1 MKRSKMKKGKLHQIF
16 SRIFPVVMSVALVFG
31 VLVSDYNQVKATG
44 VEELLYYTYWDL
56 ISSLGYATG
65 YNVDFNVDYDNS
77 NTISGKDVWDAFC
90 DFISYKPM
98 ADYEQDYI
106 DSAMAELQ
114 ALPNNATA
122 DGISISQDLY
132 DWLIDVFGYIAGDT
146 SSSIFI
152 NESNY
157 APDHS
162 ETPFHYS
169 LTLSQSSGKVINC
182 GFSVSSSSVHFVYSF
197 DKGDFNCFCY
207 SSTPFYYSDWYSF
220 YTFSPSE
227 APTYYRQSTD
237 FSIYNGYYYVNVFGA
252 GDCSTYTPI
261 GIRTTL
267 NYSDYLNSLPTNTYD
282 PDAVN
287 SDISIPDIISSSPAA
302 ACPAE
307 VPETIPWEV
316 HPSIPDGWR
325 IVDPNEDP
333 EKQPDVLPGV
343 IPFPIIPPGKDPDST
358 EDPDNTED
366 PESTQSPE
374 VNPHPGIQ
382 INPVTGNEIDPLTGL
397 DIDPETGYLIYP
409 GTGQLINPETGEV
422 IDPETG
428 EVTSFDPVIS
438 GGYGDITKL
447 FPFCIPFDLIN
458 LVKGMK
464 ADKSPP
470 VFHFEFYFESINY
483 NFVVDVDLTDYE
495 KYIQIF
501 RFGMQIFW
509 IIALMFLTVKV
520 SNLFV

>member
-1 MKRSKMKKGKLHQIF
+1 MKGSKVKKGKLHQIF
-16 SRIFPVVMSVALVFG
+16 SRIFSAIMSVALIFG
-31 VLVSDYNQVKATG
+31 VVVSDYNQVKATG
-44 VEELLYYTYWDL
+44 IEELMYYTYWDL
-56 ISSLGYATG
+56 VNSLFAATG
-65 YNVDFNVDYDNS
+65 FEMSIDDKVLQDKANRVSGEQMWEAFKYDVS
-77 NTISGKDVWDAFC
+77 RQFDGVEYLADELEKLALTATLEGIKMSPELFKALGAAF
-90 DFISYKPM
+90 
-98 ADYEQDYI
+98 
-106 DSAMAELQ
+106 DS
-114 ALPNNATA
+114 
-122 DGISISQDLY
+122 LY
-132 DWLIDVFGYIAGDT
+132 G
-146 SSSIFI
+146 
-152 NESNY
+152 
-157 APDHS
+157 
-162 ETPFHYS
+162 
-169 LTLSQSSGKVINC
+169 
-182 GFSVSSSSVHFVYSF
+182 SSSSGLTYEQASNF
-197 DKGDFNCFCY
+197 DL
-207 SSTPFYYSDWYSF
+207 
-220 YTFSPSE
+220 
-227 APTYYRQSTD
+227 APIINS
-237 FSIYNGYYYVNVFGA
+237 
-252 GDCSTYTPI
+252 YTPLHLDSYVMN
-261 GIRTTL
+261 TTSL
-267 NYSDYLNSLPTNTYD
+267 CPAICTLSEDGKIVYYCIVWQSRSLLPHASYCYRSSYYLAIAGYNSSGDTKRFYVDGSGFAYNSADSSWYLARNFNSNSLNSCDIYDWEVNTLWAD
-282 PDAVN
+282 GVEI
-287 SDISIPDIISSSPAA
+287 SDLQTSDIISATSVA

-316 HPSIPDGWR
+316 NPSIPDGWR

-343 IPFPIIPPGKDPDST
+343 IPFPIIPPGQDPDSTEVPDST
-358 EDPDNTED
+358 EDPD
-366 PESTQSPE
+366 STQSPE

-382 INPVTGNEIDPLTGL
+382 INPVTGNEIDPATGL
-397 DIDPETGYLIYP
+397 DIDPETGFLIYP

-428 EVTSFDPVIS
+428 EVTSIDPVIS

-470 VFHFEFYFESINY
+470 VFHFEFYFKTIDY

>member
-1 MKRSKMKKGKLHQIF
+1 MKRSKVKKGKLYQIF
-16 SRIFPVVMSVALVFG
+16 SCIFPVVMSVALIFG
-31 VLVSDYNQVKATG
+31 VVVSDYNQVKATG

-56 ISSLGYATG
+56 VNSLFAATG
-65 YNVDFNVDYDNS
+65 FEMSIDDKVLQDKANRV
-77 NTISGKDVWDAFC
+77 SGEQMWQAFC
-90 DFISYKPM
+90 YDVKNQIGM
-98 ADYEQDYI
+98 TEELGEELADLI
-106 DSAMAELQ
+106 F
-114 ALPNNATA
+114 NATA
-122 DGISISQDLY
+122 EGIKMSPELFKA
-132 DWLIDVFGYIAGDT
+132 LGAAF
-146 SSSIFI
+146 
-152 NESNY
+152 NY
-157 APDHS
+157 
-162 ETPFHYS
+162 
-169 LTLSQSSGKVINC
+169 
-182 GFSVSSSSVHFVYSF
+182 SVSASQTYEECVDQYCPVNASYPYRYYNQVNFNGTILNYGFATSKPVTLCYYDVLSS
-197 DKGDFNCFCY
+197 DGQ
-207 SSTPFYYSDWYSF
+207 
-220 YTFSPSE
+220 SE
-227 APTYYRQSTD
+227 AYQSG
-237 FSIYNGYYYVNVFGA
+237 IAY
-252 GDCSTYTPI
+252 STEPFKLY
-261 GIRTTL
+261 
-267 NYSDYLNSLPTNTYD
+267 
-282 PDAVN
+282 VN
-287 SDISIPDIISSSPAA
+287 SDRIYDSISCNGFYYRCWGTTGYLASGASAFGNISILGGVCLSSFEYGWTFADYINNVLATGGDIASTSLDDIISFTQVA

-382 INPVTGNEIDPLTGL
+382 INPVTGNEIDPSTGL

-428 EVTSFDPVIS
+428 EVTSIDPVIS

-501 RFGMQIFW
+501 RFGMQVFW